1 MKKILIGLSL
11 LSLVVYAIYRI
22 FSLTKKKPFV
32 DIKLQTQGINE
43 VYQKIKNVPVNVS
56 ASTLAV
62 SDFKSPKS
70 VNLLPKSIID
80 NAPVSKFLK
89 PFLLDTD
96 PSSNINVNTPK
107 QVYTSASQL
116 PDVVAY
122 KKIGSNSKSKIIVPV
137 FKPMPILKPQPKVLV
152 SKLNSK
158 EFVQ

>member
-22 FSLTKKKPFV
+22 FSLTKKKPVV

-62 SDFKSPKS
+62 SDFKSPES

-89 PFLLDTD
+89 PFLVDTD

-122 KKIGSNSKSKIIVPV
+122 KKIGSNSKIIVPV

>member
-22 FSLTKKKPFV
+22 FSLTKKKVV

-62 SDFKSPKS
+62 SDFKSPES

-89 PFLLDTD
+89 PFLVDTD
-96 PSSNINVNTPK
+96 PSSNMNVNTPK

-122 KKIGSNSKSKIIVPV
+122 KKIGSNSKIIVPV